1 MSDLNPRQGTIL
13 RAVIVEYVR
22 AVEPVGSELIASKY
36 GLGVRSAT
44 IRHEL
49 AEMADRGFL
58 AQPHTSAG
66 RIPSDKG
73 YRYYVDH
80 LVVMQEPDAPTRQRV
95 KAVADQGETLKEMLR
110 ETAKAMSRATHMLS
124 AATTVRDA
132 AVQVRNAV
140 ISAVGPERA
149 LLVLVLANGHVENR
163 MIEVPAGATLEDIG
177 RANEALAG
185 IIDGATIR
193 ALAKL
198 KAPPATGNPTFD
210 KLIGIATGLLRT
222 LAKDLVRGHLIT
234 EGEEY
239 IFAEPEFHRDS
250 QALQDLLASLEDE
263 SALYGALAAP
273 SEQPQSV
280 IIGRENPLAPMQSL
294 AVVRQFFYVGD
305 QEAGTLALIGP
316 TRMNYDAA
324 IPVVQFTAHALS
336 ETLTKLL
343 K

>member
-36 GLGVRSAT
+36 SLGVRSAT

-80 LVVMQEPDAPTRQRV
+80 LVVLNEPDVPIQQRV
-95 KAVADQGETLKEMLR
+95 KAVADQGETLKELLR
-110 ETAKAMSRATHMLS
+110 ETAKTMSRATHMLS

-132 AVQVRNAV
+132 TVLVRNAV

-163 MIEVPAGATLEDIG
+163 MIEVPVGATLEDIG
-177 RANEALAG
+177 RANEALATSVEG
-185 IIDGATIR
+185 VPLRSVT
-193 ALAKL
+193 KL
-198 KAPPATGNPTFD
+198 KTPPPTGNASFD
-210 KLIGIATGLLRT
+210 KLLAIATGLLRN

-250 QALQDLLASLEDE
+250 QALQDLLTSIEDE
-263 SALYGALAAP
+263 DALYGALAAP

-294 AVVRQFFYVGD
+294 AVVRQFFYVGG
-305 QEAGTLALIGP
+305 QEAGTVALIGP

-324 IPVVQFTAHALS
+324 IPFVQFTANALS